1 MSKRKRSY
9 GKLINVIIYLLVG
22 IYVGIEFGQLYIPY
36 IRNAIDQGGPV
47 VLESLLLLY
56 VVIVATFYLAM
67 TIQVIVHEGGH
78 MIFGLLSGYKFLSFR
93 IFSFMWIKT
102 DGKISFKRMSL
113 AGTAGQCLMSPPDM
127 VDGKLPVLLY
137 NFGGAIMNV
146 IFSALF
152 FGISLLVPSNSLFG
166 GFLRIAAVLGIA
178 MALTNGLPLQV
189 GPVNNDGKNALS
201 LMKDKDA
208 ARAFWIQLK
217 VNEEL
222 AYGKRLKDMP
232 EEWFEVP
239 DDEGMKNGLIAT
251 LGVLAANRLVDERK
265 FDEARELM
273 NHLLQVGSG
282 IVGLHRSLMVC
293 DLLYIEAIGENRK
306 SIISGL
312 LTKEQLKLMKAMKTS
327 ISVLRTEYALD
338 LLYYKDEA
346 KAKKT
351 KQKIEKLTAKYP
363 YPVELTSEGELMK
376 IAEEKADNTTEA

>member
-1 MSKRKRSY
+1 
-9 GKLINVIIYLLVG
+9 
-22 IYVGIEFGQLYIPY
+22 
-36 IRNAIDQGGPV
+36 
-47 VLESLLLLY
+47 
-56 VVIVATFYLAM
+56 
-67 TIQVIVHEGGH
+67 
-78 MIFGLLSGYKFLSFR
+78 
-93 IFSFMWIKT
+93 
-102 DGKISFKRMSL
+102 
-113 AGTAGQCLMSPPDM
+113 
-127 VDGKLPVLLY
+127 
-137 NFGGAIMNV
+137 
-146 IFSALF
+146 
-152 FGISLLVPSNSLFG
+152 
-166 GFLRIAAVLGIA
+166 
-178 MALTNGLPLQV
+178 MALTNGIPLQV

-265 FDEARELM
+265 FDEARDLM
-273 NHLLQVGSG
+273 NHLLSVGSG

-306 SIISGL
+306 SVISGL

-327 ISVLRTEYALD
+327 ISVLRTEYALA

-363 YPVELTSEGELMK
+363 YPVELTSEGELMR
-376 IAEEKADNTTEA
+376 IAEEKAENTLEA